1 MREAL
6 SRFSAGIPGPF
17 DGVNGIGQHEVLP
30 SESGLNLEEQ
40 IVGHFFLFAR
50 QCITSDP
57 DDL

>member
-30 SESGLNLEEQ
+30 SESGLKEALC
-40 IVGHFFLFAR
+40 FR
-50 QCITSDP
+50 RT
-57 DDL
+57 